1 MSAEKKILV
10 YLGATKPADSSYT
23 DAVAEFGE
31 GLTRRGMT
39 LVFGGSA
46 EGTMTILADAVL
58 QHGGEAIGVFT
69 RALPPEFLYQG
80 LTRTIILGDL
90 VERKTEMFRQADA
103 IVALPGS
110 FGTWDELF
118 DALERV
124 KIDKIHRRQVKPV
137 AVLNLNG
144 FYDGVAE
151 LLRRSIQEGYTS
163 SDYAELLFMAR
174 TVPELFAWLDAQ
186 FAVTPDETSE

>member
-1 MSAEKKILV
+1 MGAGKKILV
-10 YLGATKPADSSYT
+10 YLGATMPADSSYT
-23 DAVAEFGE
+23 DAVAELGA
-31 GLTRRGMT
+31 GLAQRGMS

-46 EGTMTILADAVL
+46 EGTMTILADVVL

-80 LTRTIILGDL
+80 LTQTIMTDDL
-90 VERKTEMFRQADA
+90 VERKMEMFRQADA
-103 IVALPGS
+103 IIALPGS

-151 LLRRSIQEGYTS
+151 LLRRSIQDGYTS
-163 SDYAELLFMAR
+163 SDYVELLFMAR
-174 TVPELFAWLDAQ
+174 NVPELFDWLEAQ
-186 FAVTPDETSE
+186 FAR